1 MVAVKENVLTYIDKY
16 ITMPVSLLQK
26 KGVCRADDI

>member
-26 KGVCRADDI
+26 KRIC